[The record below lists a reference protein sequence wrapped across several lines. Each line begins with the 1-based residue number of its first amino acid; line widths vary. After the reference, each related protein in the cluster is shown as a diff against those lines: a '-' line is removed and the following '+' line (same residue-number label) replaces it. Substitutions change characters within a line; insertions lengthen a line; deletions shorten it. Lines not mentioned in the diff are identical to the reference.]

1 MQTREIDPVQD
12 PSWFALVER
21 HPRASVFHTPDWLET
36 LRRTY
41 GYEPVVLTTSPP
53 GRELANGVVFCRVS
67 TWLTGRRIVSLPFSD
82 YCDPLVDDRGE
93 LCCILAALRDEWKG
107 NGLKYIELRP
117 VESDFGLSPDLSKSE
132 TFCLH
137 RLDLHPSVEDL
148 FRGFHRDCVRRKIRR
163 ADRECLTYEEGRS
176 ELLLEK
182 FYRLVV
188 LTRRRQLLP
197 PQPLAWFRNLI
208 VCMGNKVKIHV
219 ASKDGQP
226 VAGILTLSYKST
238 LVYKYGC
245 SDRRFDKLGGTQL
258 LLWKAIQE
266 AKSNGLRELDM
277 GRSDWSDLGL
287 INFKNRWGAARSTLT
302 YWKYGGDVADLE
314 RRSRGTHIARWLFG
328 HMPARLLRASGSL
341 FYRHVG

>member
-1 MQTREIDPVQD
+1 MQTREIDPVRD
-12 PSWFALVER
+12 PSWLALVER
-21 HPRASVFHTPDWLET
+21 HPRASVFHTPEWLEA

-41 GYEPVVLTTSPP
+41 GYEPVVITTTPP
-53 GRELANGVVFCRVS
+53 GRELANGVVFCSVS
-67 TWLTGRRIVSLPFSD
+67 SWLTGRRFVSLPFSD
-82 YCDPLVDDRGE
+82 HCDPLVDEPRE
-93 LCCILAALRDEWKG
+93 LSCILAALRDQWKG

-117 VESDFGLSPDLSKSE
+117 LESDFGLSTDLSKSD

-148 FRGFHRDCVRRKIRR
+148 FRGLHKNCVQRKIRR
-163 ADRECLTYEEGRS
+163 AERECLTCEEGRS

-197 PQPLAWFRNLI
+197 PQPHAWFRNLI
-208 VCMGNKVKIHV
+208 LCMGDKLKIHV
-219 ASKDGQP
+219 SSKDGQS

-245 SDRRFDKLGGTQL
+245 SDRRFDNLGGTQL

-266 AKSNGLRELDM
+266 AKANGLRELDM
-277 GRSDWSDLGL
+277 GRSDCNDLGL
-287 INFKNRWGAARSTLT
+287 INFKNRWGAAQSTLT
-302 YWKYGGDVADLE
+302 YWKYGGDVANLE
-314 RRSRGTHIARWLFG
+314 RRSWSTPIARWLFG
-328 HMPARLLRASGSL
+328 HMPGRLQTAAGGLLYKHLG
-341 FYRHVG
+341 

>member
-1 MQTREIDPVQD
+1 MQTREIDPIHD

-21 HPRASVFHTPDWLET
+21 HPRASVFHTPDWLEA

-53 GRELANGVVFCRVS
+53 GRELTNGLVFCRVS
-67 TWLTGRRIVSLPFSD
+67 SWLTGDRIVSLPFSD
-82 YCDPLVDDRGE
+82 HCDPLVDEPAE
-93 LCCILAALRDEWKG
+93 LCCILAALRGKWKD

-117 VESDFGLSPDLSKSE
+117 LDSDLGLSPNLSKSG
-132 TFCLH
+132 TFYIH
-137 RLDLHPSVEDL
+137 RMDLHPSVGGL
-148 FRGFHRDCVRRKIRR
+148 FRGLHRDCVQRKIRR
-163 ADRECLTYEEGRS
+163 AERECLSYEEGRS

-182 FYRLVV
+182 FYRLLV
-188 LTRRRQLLP
+188 LTRRRHLLP

-208 VCMGNKVKIHV
+208 ECMGEKLKIRV
-219 ASKDGQP
+219 ASKDGDP

-245 SDRRFDKLGGTQL
+245 SDRRFRNLGGTQL
-258 LLWKAIQE
+258 LFWKAIQE
-266 AKSNGLRELDM
+266 AKSNGLVELDM
-277 GRSDWSDLGL
+277 GRSEWGDLGL

-314 RRSRGTHIARWLFG
+314 RRSWGAQMARQLVG
-328 HMPARLLRASGSL
+328 HTPARLLSAAGGL
-341 FYRHVG
+341 FYRHLG

>member
-137 RLDLHPSVEDL
+137 RLDLHPECRGPLPGIPQRLRSEEDPARGPGMLDIRRGSVGTVAGEVLPSGRADAPEATVAATAACLVSQSDCVHGQQGEDS
-148 FRGFHRDCVRRKIRR
+148 RGFQ
-163 ADRECLTYEEGRS
+163 GRS
-176 ELLLEK
+176 ARGGHPHAKLQIHA
-182 FYRLVV
+182 RIQVWV
-188 LTRRRQLLP
+188 LGPAVRQ
-197 PQPLAWFRNLI
+197 AR
-208 VCMGNKVKIHV
+208 GH
-219 ASKDGQP
+219 A
-226 VAGILTLSYKST
+226 T
-238 LVYKYGC
+238 LVMESY
-245 SDRRFDKLGGTQL
+245 
-258 LLWKAIQE
+258 
-266 AKSNGLRELDM
+266 
-277 GRSDWSDLGL
+277 
-287 INFKNRWGAARSTLT
+287 
-302 YWKYGGDVADLE
+302 
-314 RRSRGTHIARWLFG
+314 
-328 HMPARLLRASGSL
+328 PGS
-341 FYRHVG
+341 